1 MGEGLTPLVLM
12 VMWGEVPGV
21 TVEVDT
27 LEVQVLVDSGVVD
40 GRPADVGLEVGLVLG
55 KGGPVVDPGVG
66 VVFKEVGPGVG
77 EPVRMEGVERAEGV
91 HSSQRTGG
99 MAANTHRQPPGGVAC
114 GVEASH
120 PRPSSRPQGWTGRQ
134 AHGPRG
140 V

>member
-1 MGEGLTPLVLM
+1 MLM

-27 LEVQVLVDSGVVD
+27 LEVQVLVDSGMVD

-77 EPVRMEGVERAEGV
+77 EPVRMEGVERAEGRRSQWKSGGG
-91 HSSQRTGG
+91 SS
-99 MAANTHRQPPGGVAC
+99 
-114 GVEASH
+114 
-120 PRPSSRPQGWTGRQ
+120 GWRRWGLQ
-134 AHGPRG
+134 SQSQ
-140 V
+140 